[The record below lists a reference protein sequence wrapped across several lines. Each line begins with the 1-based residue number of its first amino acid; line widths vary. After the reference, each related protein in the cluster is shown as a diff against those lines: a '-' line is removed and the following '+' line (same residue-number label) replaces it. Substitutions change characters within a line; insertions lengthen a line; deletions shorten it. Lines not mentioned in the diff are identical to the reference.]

1 MAQVPNN
8 IKKALEGVKNG
19 IVVKRYDGG
28 INDFR
33 GSDFVYL
40 VFFDGGYNL
49 IVRGRE
55 GMLKVDEYG
64 ISWALDERGFTS
76 NKTTVEAEQ

>member
-28 INDFR
+28 VNDFR

-40 VFFDGGYNL
+40 VFFDGEYNL
-49 IVRGRE
+49 IVRGRA
-55 GMLKVDEYG
+55 GMLRVDDYG
-64 ISWALDERGFTS
+64 TTWALDERGFIS